1 MKKSIIIL
9 IVLSLF
15 SFYAHALDTPKSSKF
30 DDRMQ
35 YINYK
40 SNDVTEVKARE
51 GYVTAIKFADDEKV
65 SDIAVGF
72 DQGWDIKDNNNNV
85 YIRPK
90 AVEQNNTVFEP
101 NAKEWNT
108 NLLIVTNKRSYAFD
122 LRLVENGKE
131 SNAYFMKFAYPT
143 EEQMKR
149 EAEAKAKATAE
160 AKIRTEAKAKAEKK
174 AIEQALDKFTVP
186 RNWDYT
192 MKVGKNSRE
201 IAPKFVY
208 DDGVRTYIG
217 FDTVS
222 TIPAVFYYQGE
233 QEMMSNA
240 SSKKQGSYTVIVV
253 HKTANR
259 FILRNGDQVVGLLNY
274 GFGKNPTTD
283 VNTTNQNVI
292 RTVKE

>member
-1 MKKSIIIL
+1 M
-9 IVLSLF
+9 
-15 SFYAHALDTPKSSKF
+15 
-30 DDRMQ
+30 
-35 YINYK
+35 
-40 SNDVTEVKARE
+40 
-51 GYVTAIKFADDEKV
+51 
-65 SDIAVGF
+65 GF

-217 FDTVS
+217 FDTVN